1 MTTQD
6 YHERIREDVRMLGNM
21 LGEVIRQQSGPAIF
35 SLEEQIREL
44 AKTHR
49 RESNGAAQQ
58 ALINHVAQMS
68 LSEQDHVTRAFAA
81 YFELINLAEEHHRVR
96 VLRERERQAHPEPM
110 AESIPAAIAA
120 MRRANL
126 DDQTVAQIM
135 ERLHVELV
143 FTAHPTESKRR
154 TVVSKLRRI
163 GRALTERDQ
172 CDLLPAELERVLAN
186 IHGEITTLWVTER
199 SRTSK
204 PTVSDEV
211 RMGLFYFSNTLWD
224 VLPETAETLE
234 LFRTMRRV
242 IDNYGPE
249 SLGPYIVSMTNG
261 ADDLLAVLL
270 LARWTGVC
278 LPADGRAV
286 EGIGL
291 TPLFE
296 TRADLQAAPQIMTEL
311 FTHPAYARHLARRG
325 RQQMVMIGYS
335 DSNKDAGYITAK
347 WELFKAQEALVA
359 CSRWHGIELSLFHG
373 QGGTIARGGGPANR
387 AILALPD
394 GAVAGRVR
402 LTEQG
407 EIITERYSNPAIAR
421 RHLEQLVN
429 AALCRYLP
437 EQQARTN
444 PPDAYRAVMDALSES
459 GFAAYR
465 RLVYDTPELLVYWQQ
480 ATPINEI
487 NQMSIGSRPARRQGG
502 TVDVASLRAI
512 PWVFSWMQ
520 SRHVLPGWYGLGTAL
535 SDYATNPAR
544 LGELQQMYQQWTFF
558 QNAIDNAQV
567 SLGKTDLGIAR
578 LYAGLVED
586 ERVRD
591 LIFGQIEAEF
601 QRSRDMILQVTG
613 QAEILD
619 HDPVLQRSIRLRNPY
634 VDPLNFVQVNL
645 LRQLRALPAS
655 EEAEAES
662 LLRTIFLTINGVA
675 AGLKNTG

>member
-1 MTTQD
+1 
-6 YHERIREDVRMLGNM
+6 
-21 LGEVIRQQSGPAIF
+21 
-35 SLEEQIREL
+35 
-44 AKTHR
+44 
-49 RESNGAAQQ
+49 
-58 ALINHVAQMS
+58 
-68 LSEQDHVTRAFAA
+68 
-81 YFELINLAEEHHRVR
+81 
-96 VLRERERQAHPEPM
+96 
-110 AESIPAAIAA
+110 
-120 MRRANL
+120 
-126 DDQTVAQIM
+126 
-135 ERLHVELV
+135 
-143 FTAHPTESKRR
+143 
-154 TVVSKLRRI
+154 
-163 GRALTERDQ
+163 
-172 CDLLPAELERVLAN
+172 
-186 IHGEITTLWVTER
+186 
-199 SRTSK
+199 
-204 PTVSDEV
+204 
-211 RMGLFYFSNTLWD
+211 
-224 VLPETAETLE
+224 
-234 LFRTMRRV
+234 
-242 IDNYGPE
+242 
-249 SLGPYIVSMTNG
+249 
-261 ADDLLAVLL
+261 
-270 LARWTGVC
+270 
-278 LPADGRAV
+278 V

-311 FTHPAYARHLARRG
+311 FNHPAYARHLERRG
-325 RQQMVMIGYS
+325 NQQMVMIGYS

-359 CSRWHGIELSLFHG
+359 CSRQHGIELSLFHG

-407 EIITERYSNPAIAR
+407 EVITERYSNPAIAR

-429 AALCRYLP
+429 AALRRYLP
-437 EQQARTN
+437 EQQERTI
-444 PPDAYRAVMDALSES
+444 PPDHYRQVMDALSES

-465 RLVYDTPELLVYWQQ
+465 RLVYNTPELLVYWQQ

-487 NQMSIGSRPARRQGG
+487 NQMSIGSRPARRGG
-502 TVDVASLRAI
+502 GQVDVASLRAI

-535 SDYATNPAR
+535 NDYVTSPER
-544 LGELQQMYQQWTFF
+544 LSELRQMYQQWTFF

-567 SLGKTDLGIAR
+567 SLGKADLGIAR

-601 QRSRDMILQVTG
+601 QRSRDMILQVTS

-619 HDPVLQRSIRLRNPY
+619 NDPVLQRSIRLRNPY

-645 LRQLRALPAS
+645 LRQLRALPDS
-655 EEAEAES
+655 EEAEADS